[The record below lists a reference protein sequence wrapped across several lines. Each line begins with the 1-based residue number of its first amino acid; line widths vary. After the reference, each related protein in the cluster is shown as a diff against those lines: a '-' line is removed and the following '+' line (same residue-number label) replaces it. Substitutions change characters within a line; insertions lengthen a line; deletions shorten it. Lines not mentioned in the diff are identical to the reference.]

1 MTPMTLP
8 RGLAI
13 AAVALLVGVGIDLL
27 VDLPTGRAVLL
38 GLGGCVGI
46 IVVSKWLGK
55 VWLQRPEDYYE
66 RQRALRAGDAPSAH
80 DDAEAGHA

>member
-8 RGLAI
+8 RAI
-13 AAVALLVGVGIDLL
+13 AIATVALLVGVGIDLL
-27 VDLPTGRAVLL
+27 VGLPTGRAVLL

-66 RQRALRAGDAPSAH
+66 RERALRGGESGPAVH
-80 DDAEAGHA
+80 DAEAEHG